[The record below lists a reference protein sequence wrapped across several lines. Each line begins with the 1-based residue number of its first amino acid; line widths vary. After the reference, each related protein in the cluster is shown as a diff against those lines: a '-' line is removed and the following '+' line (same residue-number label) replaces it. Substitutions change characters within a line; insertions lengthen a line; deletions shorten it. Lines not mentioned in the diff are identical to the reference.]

1 MTELHFAAV
10 VVLAYLGDIVLGDP
24 PNRFHPVAWM
34 GNAIGLVRRSAPKS
48 GDLVRFGWGIGLVC
62 GGMVFMGVVGWIVQ
76 RTCQFY
82 PAVVSIVVQSVVLKC
97 SFSISSLSKAA
108 KGVSTALRNEDI
120 DAARHEVAYHLVSR
134 DVSKLDASKLSAA
147 TIESVAEN
155 TSDSVIAPLFYFA
168 IAGLPGAL
176 AYRFVNTCD
185 AMIGYRTAEL
195 EWFGKAAARTD
206 DVLNWL
212 PARIT
217 AILIL
222 LVEGIRNG
230 RFRKAMA
237 IWMRDHRLT
246 ASPNAGHPMSA
257 AAGVLGVVLEKEG
270 HYVLGAGEPKP
281 TAATIEQSI
290 RLLWETSLAGGLLF
304 IATVFLCGWGQ
315 TP

>member
-1 MTELHFAAV
+1 MTEFHFAAV
-10 VVLAYLGDIVLGDP
+10 VVLTFLVDILLGDP

-48 GDLVRFGWGIGLVC
+48 GEVVRFGWGMALVF
-62 GGMVFMGVVGWIVQ
+62 GGMVFIGILGWLIQ
-76 RTCQFY
+76 RACQSC
-82 PAVVSIVVQSVVLKC
+82 PALVSIFVQAIVLKC
-97 SFSISSLSKAA
+97 SFSISSLAKAA

-120 DAARHEVAYHLVSR
+120 AAARHQVAYHLVSR
-134 DVSKLDASKLSAA
+134 DVSKLDESKLSAA
-147 TIESVAEN
+147 TIESIAEN

-176 AYRFVNTCD
+176 VYRFVNTCD
-185 AMIGYRTAEL
+185 AMLGYRTAEL
-195 EWFGKAAARTD
+195 EWFGKVAARTD

-217 AILIL
+217 AVLIL
-222 LVEGIRNG
+222 LVGGIRNG
-230 RFRKAMA
+230 SFRKATR

-257 AAGVLGVVLEKEG
+257 ASGVLGVVLEKEG
-270 HYVLGAGEPKP
+270 HYVLGASESYP

-290 RLLWETSLAGGLLF
+290 RLLWKTSLAGGLLF
-304 IATVFLCGWGQ
+304 IATVSLCGWGQ
-315 TP
+315 IR

>member
-1 MTELHFAAV
+1 MTEFHFASV
-10 VVLAYLGDIVLGDP
+10 VVLAFLGDILLGDP

-48 GDLVRFGWGIGLVC
+48 SDAVRFGWGLALVC
-62 GGMVFMGVVGWIVQ
+62 GGVVFMGLLGWIVQ
-76 RTCQFY
+76 RACQSC
-82 PAVVSIVVQSVVLKC
+82 PVLVSIVVQAVVLKC
-97 SFSISSLSKAA
+97 SFSIRSLAKAA

-120 DAARHEVAYHLVSR
+120 DAARHQVAYHLVSR

-176 AYRFVNTCD
+176 VYRFVNTCD

-217 AILIL
+217 AVLIL
-222 LVEGIRNG
+222 LVGGIPKA
-230 RFRKAMA
+230 RFRKATS

-246 ASPNAGHPMSA
+246 SSPNAGHPMSA

-270 HYVLGAGEPKP
+270 HYVLGAGQPNP
-281 TAATIEQSI
+281 TAATIEQAI
-290 RLLWETSLAGGLLF
+290 GLLWATSLACGLLF
-304 IATVFLCGWGQ
+304 IATFFLCGWGQ
-315 TP
+315 TR